1 MTDDSKIIVD
11 DDWKTQA
18 QAEKQKLA
26 DDVQAQTEQ
35 AAQQQKIPEA
45 SITTLTNQLATQAMM
60 SLGGMADPNS
70 GGQVMVDPVAA
81 KYYIDTLVLIKEKT
95 AGNLTEEESKLLE
108 QVASELQMAFVTV
121 MKHLEAQGAA
131 PATGDE
137 APEAAPEGDAPTI
150 ETEA

>member
-1 MTDDSKIIVD
+1 MTDESKIIVD
-11 DDWKTQA
+11 DDWKAQA
-18 QAEKQKLA
+18 QAEKKKLA
-26 DDVQAQTEQ
+26 DDAAEQQAQAE
-35 AAQQQKIPEA
+35 QQQKIPEA

-95 AGNLTEEESKLLE
+95 AGNLTEEEDTLLT
-108 QVASELQMAFVTV
+108 QVAGELQMAFVTV
-121 MKHLEAQGAA
+121 MKHLEAQGQA
-131 PATGDE
+131 PVT
-137 APEAAPEGDAPTI
+137 PEAAPETETPTI

>member
-1 MTDDSKIIVD
+1 MTDESKIIVD

-26 DDVQAQTEQ
+26 DDVAEQQAQ

-81 KYYIDTLVLIKEKT
+81 KYYIDTLVLLKEKT
-95 AGNLTEEESKLLE
+95 VGNLSEDEATLLE
-108 QVASELQMAFVTV
+108 QVAAELQMAFVTV
-121 MKHLEAQGAA
+121 MKHLDAQGATPAAEA
-131 PATGDE
+131 PAEGDE
-137 APEAAPEGDAPTI
+137 PTI
-150 ETEA
+150 QTEA

>member
-1 MTDDSKIIVD
+1 MTDESKIIVD
-11 DDWKTQA
+11 DDWKAQA
-18 QAEKQKLA
+18 QAEKQKLTE
-26 DDVQAQTEQ
+26 DVAEQQAQ

-95 AGNLTEEESKLLE
+95 EGNLSEEESKLLE
-108 QVASELQMAFVTV
+108 QVAGELQMAFVTV
-121 MKHLEAQGAA
+121 MKHLETQGAA
-131 PATGDE
+131 PATG
-137 APEAAPEGDAPTI
+137 EAAPEADEPTI
-150 ETEA
+150 QTEA

>member
-11 DDWKTQA
+11 DDWKAQA

-26 DDVQAQTEQ
+26 KDVAEQQAQ

-81 KYYIDTLVLIKEKT
+81 KYYIDTLVMIKEKT
-95 AGNLTEEESKLLE
+95 EGNLSEEEAKLLE
-108 QVASELQMAFVTV
+108 QVAGELQMAFVTV
-121 MKHLEAQGAA
+121 MKHLEAQGQA
-131 PATGDE
+131 PAADAAG
-137 APEAAPEGDAPTI
+137 EAAPEGEAPAI